1 MVQWVMDHHC
11 LFEVIII
18 CKNENHGHIPKL
30 TWERRHLTDFW
41 AQSCASTLILSLPS
55 HPQTGTIMQKI
66 CVSLAA

>member
-30 TWERRHLTDFW
+30 TWNAD
-41 AQSCASTLILSLPS
+41 IL
-55 HPQTGTIMQKI
+55 QTSGHNHVLQH
-66 CVSLAA
+66 